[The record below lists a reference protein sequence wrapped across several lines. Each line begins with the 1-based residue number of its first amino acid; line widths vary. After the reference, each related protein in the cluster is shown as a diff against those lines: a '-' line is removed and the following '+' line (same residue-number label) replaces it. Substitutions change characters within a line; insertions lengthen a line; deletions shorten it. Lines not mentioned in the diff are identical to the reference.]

1 MRLVR
6 GLAALVCGLILVG
19 CTTGAPRNTAGQVTA
34 TASINPFQITLGD
47 CTGPMKEGDIESLQ
61 VVPCGDKH
69 NYEAYAVT
77 KLSGTTFPGEAE
89 VTKQADK
96 FCTAEFRTF
105 IGLAPKDSKY
115 DMFYLYP
122 VESSWAAG
130 DREVLC
136 LAGSTKGGVT
146 GTLKG
151 VAK

>member
-1 MRLVR
+1 MTFLR
-6 GLAALVCGLILVG
+6 GLAAVACGLVLVG

-77 KLSGTTFPGEAE
+77 KLSGSTFPGEAE

-105 IGLAPKDSKY
+105 VGLASKDSKY

-122 VESSWAAG
+122 VESSWAVG